1 MILTKSTKR
10 KVVQAILFVAR
21 HIVVPFV
28 GCFGLAL
35 ILYGIVLG
43 FGDYNRFW
51 HVLEGAFALVLSYLI
66 LFAINKRFK
75 KN

>member
-1 MILTKSTKR
+1 MNLTKSKKR
-10 KVVQAILFVAR
+10 KIIHAILFVAR

-43 FGDYNRFW
+43 FGDYNKFW
-51 HVLEGAFALVLSYLI
+51 HVLEGAIALVLSYLI
-66 LFAINKRFK
+66 LFAINRRFK

>member
-1 MILTKSTKR
+1 MIFREVQKR
-10 KVVQAILFVAR
+10 KVVQAILFMAQ

-28 GCFGLAL
+28 GSFGLAL

-43 FGDYNRFW
+43 LGDYSKFW
-51 HVLEGAFALVLSYLI
+51 HVFEGLLALALSYLI
-66 LFAINKRFK
+66 LLLINKRFK